1 MVIQPASRRW
11 GPKKEESASAGSM
24 AKLPA
29 KGTVAGPRLAREH
42 KGIFTWESQPAERDG
57 AYSHAKDSHVQR
69 DEDTIQKSTPNKSY
83 T

>member
-1 MVIQPASRRW
+1 
-11 GPKKEESASAGSM
+11 M